1 MPLTMENPVG
11 TGLLMGVPPGFNV
24 IVAPASKRDVVVDG
38 TENVV
43 VVPERMIVS
52 DDAEEG
58 GNGFGSGLHSA
69 LGITGATIHSKH
81 LLQVMYEY
89 EAEGATF
96 DVV

>member
-24 IVAPASKRDVVVDG
+24 IVAPASKRDVVVEG
-38 TENVV
+38 IENVV

-58 GNGFGSGLHSA
+58 GNGFGSILHPAVSIPEA
-69 LGITGATIHSKH
+69 LVHSKH